1 MHPAACLMP
10 PAASCGVRTTVTP
23 LLERSDP
30 LPKYDIEGLRDGS
43 GGGFELKMEKVKN
56 RRGDFGGRKS
66 GRTAAVEEG
75 DMKEGIVTKA
85 GY

>member
-1 MHPAACLMP
+1 MSPAACLMP

-30 LPKYDIEGLRDGS
+30 LPKYDIEGVRDGS
-43 GGGFELKMEKVKN
+43 GGGFELEMEKVKN
-56 RRGDFGGRKS
+56 RRGDFGGRRS
-66 GRTAAVEEG
+66 GRTATADGG